1 MRRFITYAT
10 AMTLLAAFLHC
21 TGCEAE
27 KTIAPSPQP
36 VELTQVADFG
46 QMQCTG
52 VAVTNGGRV
61 FVCFPRWSDTH
72 GASLVEVL
80 PDGTTVPYPDKQWN
94 SWSPGD
100 DTRKSFVCLQSVWAD
115 PADPAGSLWVL
126 DAGNPKFAGVLP
138 NAAKLVRIDLATN
151 AVTRIV
157 RFGAQ
162 GAPAGSYLNDVRID
176 AKRRFAYLTD
186 SGLGALVVVNL
197 RNDRIR
203 RVLIEHAS
211 TKAEPDTQIVI
222 GDVPL
227 LNADGK
233 TPKIHADGLAIDA
246 AKDFVY
252 YKALTG
258 QQLYRLPAK
267 KLRNFSMPDRY
278 IDDAVESLGDYLP
291 SDGMT
296 MDASGNLYLTAIT
309 QNAIVRR
316 TPDGKLDTIVSDD
329 RIIWP
334 DAVAISPSGDLYFTI
349 SQINLIPRF
358 NQGVDKRTAGYK
370 LFKVRSIITPEK

>member
-1 MRRFITYAT
+1 MRRFITDAA
-10 AMTLLAAFLHC
+10 AMILLAAFLHC
-21 TGCEAE
+21 TGCEENKA
-27 KTIAPSPQP
+27 IQP
-36 VELTQVADFG
+36 PETVELTQVADLG

-52 VAVTNGGRV
+52 LAVTNGGRV
-61 FVCFPRWSDTH
+61 FVCFPRWSD
-72 GASLVEVL
+72 ANMISLAEIL
-80 PDGTTVPYPDKQWN
+80 PDGTTVPYPDEQWN
-94 SWSPGD
+94 SWSKGD
-100 DTRKSFVCLQSVWAD
+100 DARKSFVCVQSVWAD

-151 AVTRIV
+151 AVTRTV
-157 RFGAQ
+157 RFGSA

-203 RVLIEHAS
+203 RVLSEHAS
-211 TKAEPDTQIVI
+211 TKSEPDTQILI

-227 LNADGK
+227 LNAAGR
-233 TPKIHADGLAIDA
+233 TPNIHADGLAIDA

-258 QQLYRLPAK
+258 NKLYRLPTR

-278 IDDAVESLGDYLP
+278 IDGAVESLGDTLP
-291 SDGMT
+291 SDGMA

-334 DAVAISPSGDLYFTI
+334 DAVAISPGGDLYFTI
-349 SQINLIPRF
+349 SQINLMPRF
-358 NQGVDKRTAGYK
+358 NQGVDKRTAAYK
-370 LFKVRSIITPEK
+370 VFKVRSIVSPEK